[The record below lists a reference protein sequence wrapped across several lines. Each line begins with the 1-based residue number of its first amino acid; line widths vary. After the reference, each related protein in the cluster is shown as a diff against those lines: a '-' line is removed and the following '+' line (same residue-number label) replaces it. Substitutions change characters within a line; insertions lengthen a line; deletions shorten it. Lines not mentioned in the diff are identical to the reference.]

1 LLPVW
6 ASVKQFSNDINPPL
20 ALVNP
25 NTSAIVLTALSRGNT
40 YLITSAGPASQ
51 AISQS
56 GLTSSDAGF
65 YVVLHNGNGT
75 GGGDI
80 TITGL
85 ASGTAIIHNRTATQ
99 NGGDLY
105 VYWNGTQLI
114 GY

>member
-1 LLPVW
+1 V
-6 ASVKQFSNDINPPL
+6 
-20 ALVNP
+20 
-25 NTSAIVLTALSRGNT
+25 
-40 YLITSAGPASQ
+40 ASQ

-65 YVVLHNGNGT
+65 YVVLHNGNGQ

-85 ASGTAIIHNRTATQ
+85 ASGTAIIHNRTATA